1 MPLILFTALT
11 LIAFAANSLINRG
24 ALIHELIGPGEFATL
39 RVIFGGMTL
48 FFLLA
53 WRNKHI
59 PKPQPIQIK
68 GAVGLAT
75 YMIGFS
81 YAYMSLNAGLGAL
94 ILFGTVQVVMF
105 VAAAFS
111 GERLSIHRW
120 FGSIVALVGLFILF
134 WPDKNINLPL
144 DSLGLMLLAGWG
156 WAVYSLEGRKVIDPL
171 LTNTWNFIYVFP
183 VTLLV
188 LLITVDRLVVT
199 VHGIFLAFISGAVMS
214 GLGYVLWYW
223 VLPQLDV
230 TIGALSQ
237 LLVPVI
243 ALVLGSIFL
252 QEIITQRA
260 TIAAIL
266 IVGGVAVG
274 SAYKRQ

>member
-68 GAVGLAT
+68 GTVGLAT

-81 YAYMSLNAGLGAL
+81 YAYMGLNAGLGAL

-120 FGSIVALVGLFILF
+120 FGSIVALVGLFVLF

-156 WAVYSLEGRKVIDPL
+156 WAIYSPEGRKV
-171 LTNTWNFIYVFP
+171 
-183 VTLLV
+183 
-188 LLITVDRLVVT
+188 
-199 VHGIFLAFISGAVMS
+199 
-214 GLGYVLWYW
+214 
-223 VLPQLDV
+223 
-230 TIGALSQ
+230 
-237 LLVPVI
+237 
-243 ALVLGSIFL
+243 SIPC
-252 QEIITQRA
+252 
-260 TIAAIL
+260 
-266 IVGGVAVG
+266 
-274 SAYKRQ
+274 

>member
-48 FFLLA
+48 FFLLV

-81 YAYMSLNAGLGAL
+81 YAYIGLNAGLGAL

-171 LTNTWNFIYVFP
+171 LTTTWNFIYVFP

-188 LLITVDRLVVT
+188 LLITVDGLVVT
-199 VHGIFLAFISGAVMS
+199 VHGVFLAFISGAVMS

>member
-1 MPLILFTALT
+1 
-11 LIAFAANSLINRG
+11 
-24 ALIHELIGPGEFATL
+24 
-39 RVIFGGMTL
+39 
-48 FFLLA
+48 
-53 WRNKHI
+53 
-59 PKPQPIQIK
+59 
-68 GAVGLAT
+68 
-75 YMIGFS
+75 
-81 YAYMSLNAGLGAL
+81 
-94 ILFGTVQVVMF
+94 
-105 VAAAFS
+105 
-111 GERLSIHRW
+111 
-120 FGSIVALVGLFILF
+120 
-134 WPDKNINLPL
+134 L

-188 LLITVDRLVVT
+188 LLITVDGLVVT
-199 VHGIFLAFISGAVMS
+199 VHGVFLAFISGAVMS

>member
-81 YAYMSLNAGLGAL
+81 YAYIGLNAGLGAL

-171 LTNTWNFIYVFP
+171 LTTTWNFIYVFP

-188 LLITVDRLVVT
+188 LLITVDGLVVT
-199 VHGIFLAFISGAVMS
+199 GHGVFLAFISGAVMS

>member
-81 YAYMSLNAGLGAL
+81 YAYIGLNAGLGAL

-120 FGSIVALVGLFILF
+120 FGSIVALVGLFVLF

-171 LTNTWNFIYVFP
+171 LTTTWNFIYVFP

-188 LLITVDRLVVT
+188 LLITVDGLVVT
-199 VHGIFLAFISGAVMS
+199 VHGVFLAFISGAVMS

-230 TIGALSQ
+230 TIAALSQ

>member
-48 FFLLA
+48 FFLLV

-81 YAYMSLNAGLGAL
+81 YAYIGLNAGLGAL

-120 FGSIVALVGLFILF
+120 FGSIVALVGLFVLF

-171 LTNTWNFIYVFP
+171 LTTTWNFIYVFP

-188 LLITVDRLVVT
+188 LLITVDGLVVT
-199 VHGIFLAFISGAVMS
+199 VHGVFLAFISGAVMS

-274 SAYKRQ
+274 SAYKR

>member
-48 FFLLA
+48 FFLLV

-81 YAYMSLNAGLGAL
+81 YAYIGLNAGLGAL

-171 LTNTWNFIYVFP
+171 LTTTWNFIYVFP

-188 LLITVDRLVVT
+188 LLITVDGLVVT
-199 VHGIFLAFISGAVMS
+199 GHGVFLAFISGAVMS

>member
-1 MPLILFTALT
+1 LPLILFTALT

-81 YAYMSLNAGLGAL
+81 YAYIGLNAGLGAL

-111 GERLSIHRW
+111 ERLSIHRW

-171 LTNTWNFIYVFP
+171 LTTTWNFIYVLP

-188 LLITVDRLVVT
+188 LLITVDGLVVT
-199 VHGIFLAFISGAVMS
+199 VHGVFLAFISGAVMS

-230 TIGALSQ
+230 TIAALSQ

>member
-171 LTNTWNFIYVFP
+171 LTTTWNFIYVFP

-188 LLITVDRLVVT
+188 LLITVDGLVVT
-199 VHGIFLAFISGAVMS
+199 VHGVFLAFISGAVMS

>member
-1 MPLILFTALT
+1 LPLILFTALT

-81 YAYMSLNAGLGAL
+81 YAYIGLNAGLGAL

-171 LTNTWNFIYVFP
+171 LTTTWNFIYVFP

-188 LLITVDRLVVT
+188 LLITVDGLVVT
-199 VHGIFLAFISGAVMS
+199 GHGVFLAFISGAVMS

>member
-48 FFLLA
+48 FFLLV

-171 LTNTWNFIYVFP
+171 LTTTWNFIYVFP

-188 LLITVDRLVVT
+188 LLITVDGLVVT
-199 VHGIFLAFISGAVMS
+199 VHGVFLAFISGAVMS

-230 TIGALSQ
+230 TIAALSQ

>member
-48 FFLLA
+48 FFLLV

-81 YAYMSLNAGLGAL
+81 YAYIGLNAGLGAL

-171 LTNTWNFIYVFP
+171 LTTTWNFIYVLP

-230 TIGALSQ
+230 TIAALSQ

>member
-48 FFLLA
+48 FFLLV

-68 GAVGLAT
+68 GTVGLAT

-81 YAYMSLNAGLGAL
+81 YAYMGLNAGLGAL

-156 WAVYSLEGRKVIDPL
+156 WAIYSLEGRKVIDPL
-171 LTNTWNFIYVFP
+171 LTTTWNFIYVLP

-230 TIGALSQ
+230 TIAALSQ

>member
-48 FFLLA
+48 FFLLV

-81 YAYMSLNAGLGAL
+81 YAYIGLNAGLGAL

-120 FGSIVALVGLFILF
+120 FGSIVALVGLFVLF

-171 LTNTWNFIYVFP
+171 LTTTWNFIYVFP

-188 LLITVDRLVVT
+188 LLITVDGLVVT
-199 VHGIFLAFISGAVMS
+199 GHGVFLAFISGAVMS

>member
-120 FGSIVALVGLFILF
+120 FGSIVALVGFFILF

-171 LTNTWNFIYVFP
+171 LTTTWNFIYVFP

-188 LLITVDRLVVT
+188 LLITVDGLVVT
-199 VHGIFLAFISGAVMS
+199 VHGVFLAFISGAVMS

>member
-120 FGSIVALVGLFILF
+120 FGSIVALVGLFVLF

-171 LTNTWNFIYVFP
+171 LTTTWNFIYVFP

-188 LLITVDRLVVT
+188 LLITVDGLVVT
-199 VHGIFLAFISGAVMS
+199 VHGVFLAFISGAVMS

>member
-68 GAVGLAT
+68 GTVGLAT

-81 YAYMSLNAGLGAL
+81 YAYMGLNAGLGAL

-156 WAVYSLEGRKVIDPL
+156 WAIYSLEGRKVIDPL
-171 LTNTWNFIYVFP
+171 LTTTWNFIYVLP

-188 LLITVDRLVVT
+188 LLITVDGLVVT

-260 TIAAIL
+260 AIAAIL

>member
-171 LTNTWNFIYVFP
+171 LTTTWNFIYVFP

-188 LLITVDRLVVT
+188 LLITVDGLVVT
-199 VHGIFLAFISGAVMS
+199 GHGVFLAFISGAVMS

>member
-48 FFLLA
+48 FFLLV

-171 LTNTWNFIYVFP
+171 LTTTWNFIYVFP

-188 LLITVDRLVVT
+188 LLITVDGLVVT
-199 VHGIFLAFISGAVMS
+199 GHGVFLAFISGAVMS

-230 TIGALSQ
+230 TIAALSQ

>member
-48 FFLLA
+48 FFLLV

-81 YAYMSLNAGLGAL
+81 YAYIGLNAGLGAL

-120 FGSIVALVGLFILF
+120 FGSIVALVGLFVLF

-171 LTNTWNFIYVFP
+171 LTTTWNFIYVFP

-188 LLITVDRLVVT
+188 LLITVDGLVVT
-199 VHGIFLAFISGAVMS
+199 VHGVFLAFISGAVMS

>member
-48 FFLLA
+48 FFLLV

-120 FGSIVALVGLFILF
+120 FGSIVALVGLFVLF

-171 LTNTWNFIYVFP
+171 LTTTWNFIYVFP

-188 LLITVDRLVVT
+188 LLITVDGLVVT
-199 VHGIFLAFISGAVMS
+199 GHGVFLAFISGAVMS

-230 TIGALSQ
+230 TIAALSQ

>member
-120 FGSIVALVGLFILF
+120 FGSIVALVGLFVLF

-171 LTNTWNFIYVFP
+171 LTTTWNFIYVFP

-188 LLITVDRLVVT
+188 LLITVDGLVVT
-199 VHGIFLAFISGAVMS
+199 VHGVFLAFISGAVMS

-230 TIGALSQ
+230 TIAALSQ

>member
-48 FFLLA
+48 FFLLV

-81 YAYMSLNAGLGAL
+81 YAYMGLNAGLGAL

-120 FGSIVALVGLFILF
+120 FGSIVALVGLFVLF

-171 LTNTWNFIYVFP
+171 LTTTWNFIYVFP

-188 LLITVDRLVVT
+188 LLITVDGLVVT
-199 VHGIFLAFISGAVMS
+199 VHGVFLAFISGAVMS

>member
-48 FFLLA
+48 FFLLV

-68 GAVGLAT
+68 GTVGLAT

-120 FGSIVALVGLFILF
+120 FGSIVALVGLFVLF

-171 LTNTWNFIYVFP
+171 LTTTWNFIYVFP

-188 LLITVDRLVVT
+188 LLITVDGLVVT
-199 VHGIFLAFISGAVMS
+199 GHGVFLAFISGAVMS

-230 TIGALSQ
+230 TIAALSQ

>member
-1 MPLILFTALT
+1 LPLILFTALT

-48 FFLLA
+48 FFLLV

-120 FGSIVALVGLFILF
+120 FGSIVALVGLFVLF

-171 LTNTWNFIYVFP
+171 LTTTWNFIYVFP

-188 LLITVDRLVVT
+188 LLITVDGLVVT
-199 VHGIFLAFISGAVMS
+199 VHGVFLAFISGAVMS

>member
-1 MPLILFTALT
+1 LPLILFTALT

-120 FGSIVALVGLFILF
+120 FGSIVALVGLFVLF

-171 LTNTWNFIYVFP
+171 LTTTWNFIYVFP

-188 LLITVDRLVVT
+188 LLITVDGLVVT
-199 VHGIFLAFISGAVMS
+199 VHGVFLAFISGAVMS

-260 TIAAIL
+260 AIAAIL

>member
-1 MPLILFTALT
+1 LPLILFTALT

-68 GAVGLAT
+68 GTVGLAT

-120 FGSIVALVGLFILF
+120 FGSIVALVGLFVLF

-171 LTNTWNFIYVFP
+171 LTTTWNFIYVFP

-188 LLITVDRLVVT
+188 LLITVDGLVVT
-199 VHGIFLAFISGAVMS
+199 VHGVFLAFISGAVMS

>member
-1 MPLILFTALT
+1 
-11 LIAFAANSLINRG
+11 
-24 ALIHELIGPGEFATL
+24 
-39 RVIFGGMTL
+39 
-48 FFLLA
+48 
-53 WRNKHI
+53 
-59 PKPQPIQIK
+59 
-68 GAVGLAT
+68 
-75 YMIGFS
+75 
-81 YAYMSLNAGLGAL
+81 
-94 ILFGTVQVVMF
+94 MF

-120 FGSIVALVGLFILF
+120 FGSIVALVGLFVLF

-171 LTNTWNFIYVFP
+171 LTTTWNFIYVFP

-188 LLITVDRLVVT
+188 LLITVDGLVVT
-199 VHGIFLAFISGAVMS
+199 GHGVFLAFISGAVMS

-230 TIGALSQ
+230 TIAALSQ